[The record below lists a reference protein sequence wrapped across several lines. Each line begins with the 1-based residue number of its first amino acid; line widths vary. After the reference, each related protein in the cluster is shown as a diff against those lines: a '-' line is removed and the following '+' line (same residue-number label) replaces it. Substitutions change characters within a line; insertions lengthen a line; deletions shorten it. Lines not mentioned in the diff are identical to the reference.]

1 MNLKDLL
8 DRSLIENGKL
18 VPNFE
23 KHNLHQL
30 ISQVVEMMQSQA
42 DMKEVRINF
51 DGMDIESDFY
61 MLDVQRSMQ
70 VLINLI
76 SNATK
81 FSHKHGEIYI
91 DAIKAAGKENH
102 TILQIQ
108 VVDQGIGMTEDQLK
122 GIFTPFYKVDTDE
135 SRKFNANGNGLGLS
149 ICKNIAK
156 CLNGDLTVSSEWG
169 VGTIFTFKIE
179 AENCGQI
186 FFNESGQKK

>member
-23 KHNLHQL
+23 KHSLHQL

-91 DAIKAAGKENH
+91 DAIKAAGKESH
-102 TILQIQ
+102 TILEIQ

-135 SRKFNANGNGLGLS
+135 SRKLNANGNGLGLS
-149 ICKNIAK
+149 ICKKIAK

-169 VGTIFTFKIE
+169 VGTIFTLKIE
-179 AENCGQI
+179 AENCG
-186 FFNESGQKK
+186 

>member
-102 TILQIQ
+102 TILQI
-108 VVDQGIGMTEDQLK
+108 
-122 GIFTPFYKVDTDE
+122 
-135 SRKFNANGNGLGLS
+135 
-149 ICKNIAK
+149 
-156 CLNGDLTVSSEWG
+156 
-169 VGTIFTFKIE
+169 
-179 AENCGQI
+179 
-186 FFNESGQKK
+186 